1 MLVAHLRAVR
11 MYPKTIINLTIYNI
25 IFIVIVVIAAEKK
38 NIYYMYV
45 YYAFSRPNADLSRL
59 YNDINVIRII
69 LYE

>member
-38 NIYYMYV
+38 NCIYV
-45 YYAFSRPNADLSRL
+45 
-59 YNDINVIRII
+59 RILCVFATKRRFI
-69 LYE
+69 AVV